1 MIDYKTVSLA
11 NQVYETLEMNILNGK
26 YEIGQVISENKLSE
40 ELGVSRT
47 PIREAMTKLAHE
59 RLIGDSPNG
68 AIVLGITEKDI
79 EDIFAVKK
87 AIEVTTTMWAAEKM
101 DAEGLKEMKDIIE
114 QQEFY
119 AGKGEAEKVRN
130 LDTQFHDLIY
140 RYSGSPVME
149 GILEPMHKKMLK
161 YRAASLEN
169 PGRIDRSVKEHQAIY
184 DAMVAKDMDNVRKAM
199 AAHIENSGSSI
210 MHIKK

>member
-79 EDIFAVKK
+79 EDIFTVKR
-87 AIEVTTTMWAAEKM
+87 AIEVTTTMWAAENM

-119 AGKGEAEKVRN
+119 AGKGESEKVRN

-140 RYSGSPVME
+140 KYSKSPVMD

-161 YRAASLEN
+161 YRAASLDN
-169 PGRIDRSVKEHQAIY
+169 PGRTPKSVKEHQAIY
-184 DAMVAKDMDNVRKAM
+184 DAMVAGDMEKVREAM
-199 AAHIENSGSSI
+199 TTHVENSGSSI